1 MSVLSAE
8 SLMRLRLRRFMP
20 MACGD
25 HAVAGWVVMRD
36 QPKPRSFIARLVTDA
51 PTSYVLWADNLAGI
65 QAQLPSVWC
74 A

>member
-1 MSVLSAE
+1 
-8 SLMRLRLRRFMP
+8 MP
-20 MACGD
+20 MACHD
-25 HAVAGWVVMRD
+25 HPVADWVVMRD
-36 QPKPRSFIARLVTDA
+36 QPEPGRFIACLVTDA